1 MHTIV
6 HVQDGKKMTKLC
18 GLGLNPTDA
27 GLLMRRGNY

>member
-1 MHTIV
+1 MRTIV